1 MCTHTCSSSS
11 WIKHSSTSTH
21 KETSLTDMFT
31 TQSWNVPL
39 DVQLRGVKKTHP
51 PNTELQKCCMHIIS
65 SAPCMSYIHL
75 FSATSAC
82 PILFA
87 LPYSTWSLPSAPRS
101 LPMLSAVLLS
111 TSTSWMLLWYSRCSA
126 WQCMWKGSWHLI
138 QPKFVAPGLW
148 SPGLLLH
155 MKTFLLSKVCSVL
168 WSSLDNILYKV
179 LEQWPL
185 LLGWSITKTKL
196 CHHKGIVDADHH
208 VVEKDVTPLSR
219 TCVGSDSTAPSDDWS

>member
-1 MCTHTCSSSS
+1 
-11 WIKHSSTSTH
+11 
-21 KETSLTDMFT
+21 MFT

-39 DVQLRGVKKTHP
+39 DVQLQGVKKTHP
-51 PNTELQKCCMHIIS
+51 PNNELQKCCMHIIS
-65 SAPCMSYIHL
+65 SASCMSYIHL
-75 FSATSAC
+75 FSATSTC

-87 LPYSTWSLPSAPRS
+87 LPYSTWSLPSAPWS

-148 SPGLLLH
+148 LPGLLLH
-155 MKTFLLSKVCSVL
+155 MKTLLLSKVCSVL